1 MFSVNLRITNLFVQN
16 TFMLKAIVSEQFV
29 MSSLTAWILPSTNPT
44 SKKDHILGTAI
55 FNNNVASAQTTL

>member
-16 TFMLKAIVSEQFV
+16 TFMLKAIVWEQFD

-44 SKKDHILGTAI
+44 SKKDHILVTVI
-55 FNNNVASAQTTL
+55 FNNNLASAQTTL